1 MVKGQRTYR
10 AHCLILPYPIQGH
23 INPMLQFAKL
33 LDHRVEVTL
42 VTTRYIYKTMQ
53 GLGLSCLSWETIS
66 DGFNE
71 GGMREAGTVDAY
83 VESFWIVGSRTFSEL
98 LEKLLSSASPA
109 DCVIYVSF
117 IPWSLD
123 VAKKFGIAGAVFFTQ
138 YCAVGSIY
146 YHVHKGLLK
155 LPLADDQSQISLPGL
170 PPLDPLDFPSFV
182 YDLGSYPAF
191 YELVGGQLCNV
202 DKADWVLCNT
212 FYELEEQLVDWMAK
226 LWRLR
231 TVGP

>member
-42 VTTRYIYKTMQ
+42 VTTRYIYT
-53 GLGLSCLSWETIS
+53 TIS

-71 GGMREAGTVDAY
+71 GGMREARTVDAY
-83 VESFWIVGSRTFSEL
+83 VESFWIVGSRTFGEL

-138 YCAVGSIY
+138 YCAIGKSTTMST
-146 YHVHKGLLK
+146 KG
-155 LPLADDQSQISLPGL
+155 
-170 PPLDPLDFPSFV
+170 F
-182 YDLGSYPAF
+182 
-191 YELVGGQLCNV
+191 
-202 DKADWVLCNT
+202 
-212 FYELEEQLVDWMAK
+212 
-226 LWRLR
+226 
-231 TVGP
+231 